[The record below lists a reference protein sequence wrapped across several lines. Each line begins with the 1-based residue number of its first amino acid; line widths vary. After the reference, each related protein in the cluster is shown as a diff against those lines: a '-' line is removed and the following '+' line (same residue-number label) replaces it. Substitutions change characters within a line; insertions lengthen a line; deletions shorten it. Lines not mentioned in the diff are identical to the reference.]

1 MTKKVRIK
9 VVDEKNYVHF
19 NRVYTY
25 DFSDMDC
32 VRDFADL
39 CMDLKS
45 EYSDCFIS
53 IIGELS

>member
-1 MTKKVRIK
+1 MVKTLRIK
-9 VVDEKNYVHF
+9 VVDEKNYMLF

-25 DFSDMDC
+25 DFSDMEN
-32 VRDFADL
+32 VRDFAGL

-53 IIGELS
+53 IIEDK